1 VGALLVY
8 DISKHGTYENVE
20 RWLKELRDHADSNI
34 VISLVGNKSD
44 LRHLRSVPSDEAK
57 AFAGK
62 RNELR
67 LFTGEKRSFNGYL
80 EKNGIAFIETSA
92 LDSTNVEQA
101 FHTILTGTDSA
112 L

>member
-1 VGALLVY
+1 VRKFLIDSFKQNSLYKIKQKQNRYYRGAVGALLVY

-57 AFAGK
+57 AFSGK
-62 RNELR
+62 
-67 LFTGEKRSFNGYL
+67 K
-80 EKNGIAFIETSA
+80 K
-92 LDSTNVEQA
+92 
-101 FHTILTGTDSA
+101 TIN
-112 L
+112 